1 MSMKLLAIEAATE
14 ACSAAVLVGEEVV
27 ETYQLAPRQ
36 HNELLLPMCEQVLAE
51 AGVSLS
57 QLDAIAYGCGPGAFT
72 GVRIAAGVAQGIA
85 FAHDLPAAAVST
97 LANLVC
103 QSNAKPGA
111 VILPAIDAR
120 MDEVYW
126 AVYRKISEHTA
137 EQLLPEKVQAPE
149 SIDSG
154 EHPVVYGVGS
164 GWQTYS
170 GVLQNKLALDVDKLD
185 PAALPRA
192 KTTALIG
199 RQNVLSRELTDA
211 LNILPVYLRDKV
223 THKKS

>member
-1 MSMKLLAIEAATE
+1 MKLLAIEAATE
-14 ACSAAVLVGEEVV
+14 ACSAAVLVGDEIVEE
-27 ETYQLAPRQ
+27 YQLAPRQ

-57 QLDAIAYGCGPGAFT
+57 QLDAIAFGCGPGAFT

-85 FAHDLPAAAVST
+85 FAYDLPAAAVST

-103 QSNAKPGA
+103 QSSADDNTI
-111 VILPAIDAR
+111 VLPAIDAR
-120 MDEVYW
+120 MSEVYW
-126 AVYRKISEHTA
+126 AVYKKISESVA
-137 EQLLPEKVQAPE
+137 EEILPERVQPPE
-149 SIDSG
+149 EVDI
-154 EHPVVYGVGS
+154 EEQAVVFGTGS

-170 GVLQNKLALDVDKLD
+170 EVLQRKAAISTACVN

-199 RQNVLSRELTDA
+199 QQKARSNQLTDA
-211 LNILPVYLRDKV
+211 VNILPVYLRDNV
-223 THKKS
+223 AHKQS

>member
-1 MSMKLLAIEAATE
+1 MKLLAIETATE

-27 ETYQLAPRQ
+27 EMYQLAPRQ
-36 HNELLLPMCEQVLAE
+36 HNELLLPMCEQIMAE
-51 AGVSLS
+51 AGISLS
-57 QLDAIAYGCGPGAFT
+57 QLDVIAYGCGPGAFT

-103 QSNAKPGA
+103 QSDAQPDDL
-111 VILPAIDAR
+111 VLPAIDAR
-120 MDEVYW
+120 MNEIYW
-126 AVYRKISEHTA
+126 AVYKKISDHTV
-137 EQLLPEKVQAPE
+137 EEVIPEKVQAPT
-149 SIDSG
+149 SIDVG
-154 EHPVVYGVGS
+154 QHPVAYGLGS

-170 GVLQNKLALDVDKLD
+170 RVLQNTLALDFENIDST
-185 PAALPRA
+185 ALPRA

-199 RQNVLSRELTDA
+199 QQKALSNQLTDA

-223 THKKS
+223 THTKS